1 MKQPFERLLLGHTL
15 AGRYRIDEVVG
26 SGGMSVVF
34 RGLDQTLGRP
44 VAVKVVSL
52 PADSEGMRA
61 NLRER
66 FRREAA
72 SAASIP
78 HHPNVVQVYDYGTDP
93 ALDLDFIVMELLR
106 GHDLKERLARG
117 TPQPGEAMRIIRDA
131 ARGVAAGHRAGI
143 IHRDVKPA
151 NVFLVG
157 VDEMEFVRVLDFGIA
172 KPLRAGVEESLT
184 TIGQLPHS
192 PAYASPEQLD
202 PDLPV
207 TAASDVYQLGLVA
220 YETLT
225 GERPYTQTEREH
237 VRSGEEVAL
246 QPTDRWEAVPGPVRA
261 VIAQALRT
269 DPSARFA
276 DAAEFVEALVAA
288 EQDGTVLHVAPVPSE
303 TVTSVEP
310 PIVVRPAP
318 EPVRSPAPPP
328 VAAVPAAA
336 EVVSAPAAEPA
347 RALGVPV
354 VEPPRPREAPP
365 ATSARRPRNP
375 LLMAVPLV
383 LVALLAIWAL
393 SRRGDDPATAT
404 AAGAGPDTSAL
415 AGLDETFTGLQGE
428 AAQRVPA
435 AAPESAATPA
445 AAAVPGVTPGAP
457 VKTQQQIA
465 EEVEQ
470 RVRALNQ
477 AWVQGELNTHIGHYA
492 SRVDYYNSKRLPRSG
507 VRRDRARDMRR
518 YSVDRQIIFHNVAVS
533 FPDAERARVLV
544 DKEWTFRS
552 EETTRRGRG
561 LQEYVL
567 KRDEDDGK
575 WYVIS
580 EQLLRTTEA
589 RTPVGGAGI

>member
-34 RGLDQTLGRP
+34 RGHDLTLGRP

-117 TPQPGEAMRIIRDA
+117 APQHGEAMRIIRDA

-157 VDEMEFVRVLDFGIA
+157 TDETEFVRVLDFGIA
-172 KPLRAGVEESLT
+172 KPLTAGAEESLT

-207 TAASDVYQLGLVA
+207 TATSDVYQLGLVA

-225 GERPYTQTEREH
+225 GERPFTQTEREH
-237 VRSGEEVAL
+237 IRSGEEVAL
-246 QPTDRWEAVPGPVRA
+246 QPTDRWQAVPPPVRA

-269 DPSARFA
+269 DPTQRFP
-276 DAAEFVEALVAA
+276 DAAEFVEALVGA
-288 EQDGTVLHVAPVPSE
+288 EQDGTVLHVAPAPASAE
-303 TVTSVEP
+303 TVTSVAP
-310 PIVVRPAP
+310 PIVVRPTP
-318 EPVRSPAPPP
+318 EPVR
-328 VAAVPAAA
+328 
-336 EVVSAPAAEPA
+336 AAEPVRGPVGEPVRGSLGEPVRTPGGSATGA
-347 RALGVPV
+347 R
-354 VEPPRPREAPP
+354 
-365 ATSARRPRNP
+365 RNP
-375 LLMAVPLV
+375 LMLAVPLV

-393 SRRGDDPATAT
+393 ARRGDDPAAA
-404 AAGAGPDTSAL
+404 AAGTLPDTSAL

-435 AAPESAATPA
+435 AAPETAA
-445 AAAVPGVTPGAP
+445 VTPGAP

-465 EEVEQ
+465 AEVEQ

-477 AWVQGELNTHIGHYA
+477 AWVQGDLGEHVAHYA
-492 SRVDYYNSKRLPRSG
+492 SRVDYYNSNNLPRSG

-552 EETTRRGRG
+552 KESTRRGRG
-561 LQEYVL
+561 LQEYLL

-575 WYVIS
+575 WYVVS

-589 RTPVGGAGI
+589 RTPVSESGI

>member
-93 ALDLDFIVMELLR
+93 SLDLDFIVMELLR

-117 TPQPGEAMRIIRDA
+117 APAYGEAMRIIRDA

-157 VDEMEFVRVLDFGIA
+157 VEEMEFVRVLDFGIA
-172 KPLRAGVEESLT
+172 KPLSAGAEESLT

-207 TAASDVYQLGLVA
+207 TATSDVYQLALVA

-225 GERPYTQTEREH
+225 GERPFTQTERER

-246 QPTDRWEAVPGPVRA
+246 QPTDRWEAVPAGVRA

-269 DPSARFA
+269 DPNERFA
-276 DAAEFVEALVAA
+276 DASEFVEALVTA
-288 EQDGTVLHVAPVPSE
+288 EQDGTVLHAAPVPIE
-303 TVTSVEP
+303 TVTAVET
-310 PIVVRPAP
+310 PIIVRPTPA
-318 EPVRSPAPPP
+318 PVR
-328 VAAVPAAA
+328 AVPAAA
-336 EVVSAPAAEPA
+336 SVAERVAQPA
-347 RALGVPV
+347 RAEPPRDPGVPV
-354 VEPPRPREAPP
+354 R
-365 ATSARRPRNP
+365 TSGKRSNP
-375 LLMAVPLV
+375 LLLAVPLV
-383 LVALLAIWAL
+383 LVALLAVWAL
-393 SRRGDDPATAT
+393 ARRGGDDPVAT
-404 AAGAGPDTSAL
+404 AGAGTDTSAL
-415 AGLDETFTGLQGE
+415 AGLNETFTGLQGE
-428 AAQRVPA
+428 AAQRAPA
-435 AAPESAATPA
+435 AAPESAGAPPA
-445 AAAVPGVTPGAP
+445 AVVPGGVAPGAP
-457 VKTQQQIA
+457 VKTQQELA
-465 EEVEQ
+465 AEVEQ
-470 RVRALNQ
+470 RVRELNQ
-477 AWVQGELNTHIGHYA
+477 AWVQGDLTKHVGHYA
-492 SRVDYYNSKRLPRSG
+492 SRVNYYNSKNLPRSG
-507 VRRDRARDMRR
+507 VRNDRRRDMRR
-518 YSVDRQIIFHNVAVS
+518 YSVDRQIIFHNVAVT
-533 FPDAERARVLV
+533 FPEAERARVLV

-552 EETTRRGRG
+552 KETTRRGRG
-561 LQEYVL
+561 LQEYLL

-575 WYVIS
+575 WYVTS

-589 RTPVGGAGI
+589 RTPVAGAGT

>member
-225 GERPYTQTEREH
+225 GERPFTQTEREH

-269 DPSARFA
+269 DPASRFA

-288 EQDGTVLHVAPVPSE
+288 EQDGTVLHVAPVPTE

-310 PIVVRPAP
+310 PIVVRPTP
-318 EPVRSPAPPP
+318 EPVLTPAPP
-328 VAAVPAAA
+328 APAP
-336 EVVSAPAAEPA
+336 VVSAPAAEPA
-347 RALGVPV
+347 RARGVPV
-354 VEPPRPREAPP
+354 VEPPRTPP
-365 ATSARRPRNP
+365 STSARRPRSP

-383 LVALLAIWAL
+383 LVALLAVWAL
-393 SRRGDDPATAT
+393 SRRGDDPATVA
-404 AAGAGPDTSAL
+404 AAGAGPD
-415 AGLDETFTGLQGE
+415 
-428 AAQRVPA
+428 
-435 AAPESAATPA
+435 
-445 AAAVPGVTPGAP
+445 
-457 VKTQQQIA
+457 
-465 EEVEQ
+465 
-470 RVRALNQ
+470 
-477 AWVQGELNTHIGHYA
+477 
-492 SRVDYYNSKRLPRSG
+492 
-507 VRRDRARDMRR
+507 
-518 YSVDRQIIFHNVAVS
+518 
-533 FPDAERARVLV
+533 
-544 DKEWTFRS
+544 
-552 EETTRRGRG
+552 
-561 LQEYVL
+561 
-567 KRDEDDGK
+567 
-575 WYVIS
+575 
-580 EQLLRTTEA
+580 
-589 RTPVGGAGI
+589 